1 MSSDHEAEIRA
12 SVGAH
17 ADLGPDYD
25 DGVAEGL
32 VERIG
37 AEIDKRID
45 ARLGQFGAT
54 GAPGPAP
61 GSPGPAGPA
70 PGLQGPAAP
79 AGAQPGAPLPAG
91 ALPVNTGPVNTG
103 PVNTGPVN
111 TGPANTGP
119 ATMGPVSMGPAGAMP
134 AGTVPGLPGVHP
146 PPAGY
151 PGYQGYP
158 GYLGPVLPPGYQLGP
173 PPARPSE
180 VGARNV
186 ATTIIA
192 LGSMTLGVI
201 ATAIVAHAAS
211 LGGQGAVIFL
221 IWVAIAVVNVVHARR
236 P

>member
-79 AGAQPGAPLPAG
+79 AGAQPGLPLPAG
-91 ALPVNTGPVNTG
+91 ALPVT
-103 PVNTGPVN
+103 
-111 TGPANTGP
+111 TGP
-119 ATMGPVSMGPAGAMP
+119 ATTGPATTGPATTGPATIGPAGAMP

-158 GYLGPVLPPGYQLGP
+158 GYLGPVLPPGYQVGP

-186 ATTIIA
+186 ATTVIA

-201 ATAIVAHAAS
+201 ATAIVAHAAD
-211 LGGQGAVIFL
+211 LGGQGFIILL
-221 IWVAIAVVNVVHARR
+221 IWAAIAVVNIAHARR